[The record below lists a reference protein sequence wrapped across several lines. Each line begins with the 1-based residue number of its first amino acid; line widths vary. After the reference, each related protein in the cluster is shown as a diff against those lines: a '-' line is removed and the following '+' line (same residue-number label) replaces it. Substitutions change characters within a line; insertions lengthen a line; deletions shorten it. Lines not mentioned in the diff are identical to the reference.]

1 MNELEL
7 NKLSSK
13 YDVRK
18 LNETDLESIYTF
30 CKSNTR
36 YYAYCGK
43 DLSMELIENDL
54 TIAPPGIPMEQ
65 KYYIGFF
72 EGDRLIAIMD
82 LVVGFPDED
91 TAYIGFFM
99 MNSKLQ
105 GVGIGSEII
114 SETLEYLKGYGF
126 QRCRL
131 GIDKGNP
138 QAGHFW
144 KKNGFEVIREVTQ
157 EEGVILVAEKEL

>member
-13 YDVRK
+13 CDVRK

-30 CKSNTR
+30 CKSNTQ
-36 YYAYCGK
+36 YYEYCGK

-105 GVGIGSEII
+105 GVGIGSEIVAE
-114 SETLEYLKGYGF
+114 SLRYLRGKGF
-126 QRCRL
+126 QKCRL

-138 QAGHFW
+138 QASHFW
-144 KKNGFEVIREVTQ
+144 KKNGFEVIRKVVQ
-157 EEGVILVAEKEL
+157 EEGIILVAERQL

>member
-1 MNELEL
+1 MWKIEIKNLT
-7 NKLSSK
+7 KK

-18 LNETDLESIYTF
+18 LNETDVELIYTF
-30 CKSNTR
+30 CKSNTQ
-36 YYAYCGK
+36 YYEYCGK
-43 DLSMELIENDL
+43 ECSMGLIEDDL
-54 TIAPPGIPMEQ
+54 TIAPPGIPIEQ

-105 GVGIGSEII
+105 GAGIGSEII
-114 SETLEYLKGYGF
+114 SETLDYLKEYGF

-138 QAGHFW
+138 QSNHFW
-144 KKNGFEVIREVTQ
+144 KKNGFQVIREVSL
-157 EEGVILVAEKEL
+157 EEGVILVAERQL

>member
-18 LNETDLESIYTF
+18 LNETDVELIYTF
-30 CKSNTR
+30 CKSNTP

-43 DLSMELIENDL
+43 ELSMELIENDL

-105 GVGIGSEII
+105 GVGIGSEIV
-114 SETLEYLKGYGF
+114 SETLEYLKEYGF

-131 GIDKGNP
+131 GIDKANP
-138 QAGHFW
+138 QSNHFW
-144 KKNGFEVIREVTQ
+144 KKNWFEVIREVVQ
-157 EEGVILVAEKEL
+157 EEGIILVAERQL